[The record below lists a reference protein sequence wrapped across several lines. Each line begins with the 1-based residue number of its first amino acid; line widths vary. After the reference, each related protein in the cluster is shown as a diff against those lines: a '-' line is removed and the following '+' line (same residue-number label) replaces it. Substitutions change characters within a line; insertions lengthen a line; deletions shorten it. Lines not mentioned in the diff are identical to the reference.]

1 MSSARTPLP
10 TLNERDTEQP
20 ALGHLDS
27 KPSSKSN
34 MLRGRNSATSA
45 DEQPH
50 IGNYRLLKTIGKG
63 NFAKVKLARHIL
75 TGKEVAVKIIDKTQL
90 NSSSLQ
96 KLFREVRIMKVL
108 NHPNIVKLFEVIE
121 TEKTL
126 YLVMEYASGG
136 EVFDYLVAH
145 GRMKE
150 KEARAKFRQIVS
162 AVQYCHQKFI
172 VHRDLKAENLLLDA
186 DMNIKIADFGFSN
199 EFTFGNKLDTFCGSP
214 PYAAPE
220 LFQGKKYDG
229 PEVDVWSLGVI
240 LYTLVS
246 GSLPFDG
253 QNLKELRERVLR
265 GKYRIPFYMSTDC
278 ENLLKKFLILN
289 PSKRGTLEQI
299 MKDRWMNVGHEDD
312 ELKPYVEP
320 LPDYKDPRRT
330 ELMVSMGY
338 TREEIQDSLVGQRYN
353 EVMATYLL
361 LGYKS
366 SELEGDTI
374 TLKPRPSADL
384 TNSSAPSPSHKVQRS
399 VSANPKQRRSS
410 DQAVPAI
417 PTSNSYS
424 KKPQS
429 NNAETKR
436 PEEETGR
443 KASST
448 AKVPAS
454 PLPGLERKKTTPTP
468 STNSVLSTSTNR
480 SRNSPLLDRASL
492 GQSSIQNGKDSTAP
506 QRVPVASPSAHNIS
520 SSGGAPDRTNFPRG
534 VSSRSTFHAG
544 QLRQVRDQQNLPYGV
559 TPASPSGHSQGRRG
573 ASGSIFSKFTSKFV
587 RRNLS
592 FRFARRCHLS
602 LPKSQEL
609 DILRQGSFC
618 RQALVKQQEAHN
630 LLLHLPSWDRA
641 WLVQPGHVLCR
652 PRNLNEPESKDR
664 VETLRPHVVGG
675 GGNDKEKE
683 EFREAKPRSLRFT
696 WSMKTT
702 SSMEPNEM
710 MREIRKVLDA
720 NSCQSELHERYML
733 LCMHGT
739 PGHENFVQWEMEVC
753 KLPRLSL
760 NGVRFKRISGT
771 SMAFKNIASK
781 IANELKL

>member
-1 MSSARTPLP
+1 MTAAIWKRINGL
-10 TLNERDTEQP
+10 P
-20 ALGHLDS
+20 ALGHPES
-27 KPSSKSN
+27 KPNTKSN
-34 MLRGRNSATSA
+34 MLRGRGPVTSA

-63 NFAKVKLARHIL
+63 NFAKVKLARHVL

-330 ELMVSMGY
+330 ELMISMGY
-338 TREEIQDSLVGQRYN
+338 TREEIQDSLVSQKYN

-361 LGYKS
+361 LGYKN
-366 SELEGDTI
+366 SELDNDSI
-374 TLKPRPSADL
+374 TLKPRTQPELA
-384 TNSSAPSPSHKVQRS
+384 NSTAPSPSHKVQRS
-399 VSANPKQRRSS
+399 VSANPKQRRLS
-410 DQAVPAI
+410 DQVPTI
-417 PTSNSYS
+417 PTSSSYS
-424 KKPQS
+424 KKTQAA
-429 NNAETKR
+429 NAENKR
-436 PEEETGR
+436 PEEEREAGR
-443 KASST
+443 NKASST
-448 AKVPAS
+448 VKVPAS
-454 PLPGLERKKTTPTP
+454 PLPSLERKKSTPTP

-480 SRNSPLLDRASL
+480 SRNSPMLDRASL
-492 GQSSIQNGKDSTAP
+492 GQNSIQNGKDSTAP

-520 SSGGAPDRTNFPRG
+520 SALPERTNFPRG

-544 QLRQVRDQQNLPYGV
+544 QLRQVRDQQNLPYGL
-559 TPASPSGHSQGRRG
+559 TPASPSGNSQGRRG

-592 FRFARRCHLS
+592 FRFARR
-602 LPKSQEL
+602 
-609 DILRQGSFC
+609 
-618 RQALVKQQEAHN
+618 N
-630 LLLHLPSWDRA
+630 LH
-641 WLVQPGHVLCR
+641 
-652 PRNLNEPESKDR
+652 EPESKDR
-664 VETLRPHVVGG
+664 VETLRPHMVGSSG
-675 GGNDKEKE
+675 DKERDE
-683 EFREAKPRSLRFT
+683 NREAKPRSLRFT

-710 MREIRKVLDA
+710 MKEIRKVLDA
-720 NSCQSELHERYML
+720 NNCQCELQEKYML
-733 LCMHGT
+733 LCMHGA
-739 PGHENFVQWEMEVC
+739 PGHEAFVQWEMEVC

>member
-1 MSSARTPLP
+1 MSNSGRSPLP

-20 ALGHLDS
+20 ALGHPES
-27 KPSSKSN
+27 KPNTKSN
-34 MLRGRNSATSA
+34 MLRGRGPVTSA

-63 NFAKVKLARHIL
+63 NFAKVKLARHVL

-330 ELMVSMGY
+330 ELMISMGY
-338 TREEIQDSLVGQRYN
+338 TREEIQDSLVSQKYN

-361 LGYKS
+361 LGYKN
-366 SELEGDTI
+366 SELDNDSI
-374 TLKPRPSADL
+374 TLKPRTQPELAKS
-384 TNSSAPSPSHKVQRS
+384 TAPSPSHKVQRS
-399 VSANPKQRRSS
+399 VSANPKQRRLS
-410 DQAVPAI
+410 DQVPTI
-417 PTSNSYS
+417 PTSSSYS
-424 KKPQS
+424 KKTQAA
-429 NNAETKR
+429 NAENKR
-436 PEEETGR
+436 PEEEREAGR
-443 KASST
+443 NKASST
-448 AKVPAS
+448 VKVPAS
-454 PLPGLERKKTTPTP
+454 PLPSLERKKSTPTP

-480 SRNSPLLDRASL
+480 SRNSPMLDRASL
-492 GQSSIQNGKDSTAP
+492 GQNSIQNGKDSTAP

-520 SSGGAPDRTNFPRG
+520 SALPERTNFPRG

-544 QLRQVRDQQNLPYGV
+544 QLRQVRDQQNLPYGL
-559 TPASPSGHSQGRRG
+559 TPASPSGNSQGRRG

-592 FRFARRCHLS
+592 FRFARRPHMV
-602 LPKSQEL
+602 
-609 DILRQGSFC
+609 GS
-618 RQALVKQQEAHN
+618 
-630 LLLHLPSWDRA
+630 S
-641 WLVQPGHVLCR
+641 G
-652 PRNLNEPESKDR
+652 
-664 VETLRPHVVGG
+664 
-675 GGNDKEKE
+675 DKERDE
-683 EFREAKPRSLRFT
+683 NREAKPRSLRFT

-710 MREIRKVLDA
+710 MKEIRKVLDA
-720 NSCQSELHERYML
+720 NNCQCELQEKYML
-733 LCMHGT
+733 LCMHGA
-739 PGHENFVQWEMEVC
+739 PGHEAFVQWEMEVC

>member
-1 MSSARTPLP
+1 MLTLDLRLCSFGVKRAKGSGMGNRKGSILKGVHVSTLQP
-10 TLNERDTEQP
+10 T
-20 ALGHLDS
+20 LGHLDS

-172 VHRDLKAENLLLDA
+172 VHRDLK
-186 DMNIKIADFGFSN
+186 
-199 EFTFGNKLDTFCGSP
+199 
-214 PYAAPE
+214 
-220 LFQGKKYDG
+220 
-229 PEVDVWSLGVI
+229 
-240 LYTLVS
+240 
-246 GSLPFDG
+246 
-253 QNLKELRERVLR
+253 ELRERVLR

-399 VSANPKQRRSS
+399 VSANPKQRRFS
-410 DQAVPAI
+410 DQAAGPAI

-424 KKPQS
+424 KKTQS
-429 NNAETKR
+429 NNAENKR
-436 PEEETGR
+436 PEEDREPGR

-480 SRNSPLLDRASL
+480 SRNSPLLERASL
-492 GQSSIQNGKDSTAP
+492 GQASIQNGKDSLTMPGSRASTASASAAVSAARPRQHQKSMSASVHPNKATGLPPTDSNCEVPRPRQVCWGGCTAP

-559 TPASPSGHSQGRRG
+559 TPASPSGNSQGRRG

-592 FRFARRCHLS
+592 FRFARR
-602 LPKSQEL
+602 
-609 DILRQGSFC
+609 
-618 RQALVKQQEAHN
+618 
-630 LLLHLPSWDRA
+630 
-641 WLVQPGHVLCR
+641 
-652 PRNLNEPESKDR
+652 NLNEPESKDR
-664 VETLRPHVVGG
+664 VETLRPHVVGSG
-675 GGNDKEKE
+675 GSDKEKE

-720 NSCQSELHERYML
+720 NSCQSELHEKYML

>member
-1 MSSARTPLP
+1 MSSTGRSPLP
-10 TLNERDTEQP
+10 TVTENLEQP
-20 ALGHLDS
+20 ALGHPDS
-27 KPSSKSN
+27 KTSGKAN
-34 MLRGRNSATSA
+34 MLRGRIPATSA

-63 NFAKVKLARHIL
+63 NFAKVKLARHVL

-121 TEKTL
+121 TDKTL

-330 ELMVSMGY
+330 ELMISMGY
-338 TREEIQDSLVGQRYN
+338 TKEEIQESLVSQKYN

-361 LGYKS
+361 LGYKN
-366 SELEGDTI
+366 SELDNDSS
-374 TLKPRPSADL
+374 TLKPRPQPELA
-384 TNSSAPSPSHKVQRS
+384 NSTVPSPSHKVQRS
-399 VSANPKQRRSS
+399 VSANPKQRRLS
-410 DQAVPAI
+410 DQVPNL
-417 PTSNSYS
+417 PTSTSYS
-424 KKPQS
+424 KKTQAA
-429 NNAETKR
+429 NAENKR
-436 PEEETGR
+436 PEEEREAGR
-443 KASST
+443 SKAGST
-448 AKVPAS
+448 VKVPAS
-454 PLPGLERKKTTPTP
+454 PLPSLERKKSTPMP

-480 SRNSPLLDRASL
+480 SRNSPMLDRASL
-492 GQSSIQNGKDSTAP
+492 GQNSIQNGKDSLTTPGSRASTASASAAVSSARPRQHQKSMSASVHPSKPTLPPTDNHCEAQRPSTAP
-506 QRVPVASPSAHNIS
+506 QRAPVASPSAHNIS
-520 SSGGAPDRTNFPRG
+520 SALPERTNFPRG
-534 VSSRSTFHAG
+534 IQSRSTFHAG
-544 QLRQVRDQQNLPYGV
+544 QLRPVRDQQNLSYGL
-559 TPASPSGHSQGRRG
+559 TPASPSGNSQGRRG
-573 ASGSIFSKFTSKFV
+573 ASGSLFSKFTSKFV

-592 FRFARRCHLS
+592 FRFARR
-602 LPKSQEL
+602 
-609 DILRQGSFC
+609 
-618 RQALVKQQEAHN
+618 N
-630 LLLHLPSWDRA
+630 LH
-641 WLVQPGHVLCR
+641 
-652 PRNLNEPESKDR
+652 EPESKDR
-664 VETLRPHVVGG
+664 VETLRPHMMGSGG
-675 GGNDKEKE
+675 GGEKDRDE
-683 EFREAKPRSLRFT
+683 NRDAKPRSLRFT

-710 MREIRKVLDA
+710 MKEIRKVLDA
-720 NSCQSELHERYML
+720 NSCQCELQEKYML
-733 LCMHGT
+733 LCMHGA
-739 PGHENFVQWEMEVC
+739 PGHEAFVQWEMEVC